1 MIKEKEEKEQNE
13 LDKRHFKAKEVPKHV
28 KDKLY
33 EKILKDNENRRK
45 EIKATSVALTIQ
57 QEKPFSFY
65 QRDLE
70 KFKAKRKNE
79 Q

>member
-1 MIKEKEEKEQNE
+1 MIREKEEKEQNE

-45 EIKATSVALTIQ
+45 EIKATSVALTI
-57 QEKPFSFY
+57 
-65 QRDLE
+65 
-70 KFKAKRKNE
+70 
-79 Q
+79 